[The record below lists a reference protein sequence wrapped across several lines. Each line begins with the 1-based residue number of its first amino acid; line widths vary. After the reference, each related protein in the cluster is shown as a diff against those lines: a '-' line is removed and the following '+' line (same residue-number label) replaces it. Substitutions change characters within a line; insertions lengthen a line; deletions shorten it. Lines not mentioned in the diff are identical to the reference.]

1 MKIIDCAVSTD
12 FDVIKKINRFNE
24 PERNEMLV
32 KNQKKKEI
40 PVNRITINKLN
51 CRIDL
56 HKNCKQRIFKL
67 NAFL

>member
-32 KNQKKKEI
+32 KNQKKER
-40 PVNRITINKLN
+40 NSRQSHYN
-51 CRIDL
+51 
-56 HKNCKQRIFKL
+56 
-67 NAFL
+67 

>member
-32 KNQKKKEI
+32 KNQKKER
-40 PVNRITINKLN
+40 NSRQSHFNY
-51 CRIDL
+51 
-56 HKNCKQRIFKL
+56 
-67 NAFL
+67 